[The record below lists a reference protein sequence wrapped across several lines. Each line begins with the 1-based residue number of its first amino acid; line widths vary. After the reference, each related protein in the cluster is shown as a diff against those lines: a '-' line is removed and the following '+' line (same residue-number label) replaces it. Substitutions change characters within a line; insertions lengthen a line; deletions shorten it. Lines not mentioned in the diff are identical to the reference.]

1 MYQALYRKYRPKTF
15 DDVVGQ
21 EHITTTLKNEI
32 AKGHPSHAYLF
43 TGSRGTGKTTCSKIL
58 AKGVNCPNQ
67 QGGNPCGV
75 CEICRGIDDGSILDV
90 VEIDA
95 ASNNGVDNIR
105 DLRDEANFTPAVA
118 KYRVYIIDE
127 AHMLST
133 GAFNALLKIMEEPPE
148 HVIFVLATT
157 EVHKI
162 PATVLSRCQRFDF
175 KRIDAQELTQR
186 LLYVA
191 GEEGFLLEPD
201 AALLIARLS
210 DGGMRDALSLLDLC
224 SSYSKE
230 ITLQTVADAAGV
242 VGQDH
247 LFLLDEAIASQNPA
261 KVLAQIEELGERSVD
276 PERLCEQLIGHF
288 RNLMIVL
295 SVADP
300 SGLIACMPSELDKLK
315 VHGKAFSMGEIL
327 YILTVLQDCLNR
339 MGKTTLRKT
348 ELEMAAIRLCS
359 PQLSTLPEGIL
370 ARLERLELALRSG
383 EFLAP
388 AREEGRE
395 SFPSA
400 SAKEAA
406 LPQQKS
412 FPAEP
417 KTADSEQTAVSKET
431 VPEKI
436 AIPFGPWQ
444 QVLER
449 LEKLNGALYGA
460 LSGSSAYESGDIL
473 LIDCKNPMFLS
484 LIRDNEYSR
493 KSIRQA
499 VAEVTGRKYRLG
511 PYKADQYQI
520 ETSQPDPLEDFL
532 NNLSLPQ
539 ESVEIL

>member
-15 DDVVGQ
+15 EDVVGQ

-58 AKGVNCPNQ
+58 AKAVNCPNQ
-67 QGGNPCGV
+67 TGGNPCGV
-75 CEICRGIDDGSILDV
+75 CDICRGIEDGSILDV

-175 KRIDAQELTQR
+175 KRISGEELSGR
-186 LLYVA
+186 LRYVA
-191 GEEGFLLEPD
+191 QQEGFALAED

-224 SSYSKE
+224 SSYSRD
-230 ITLQTVADAAGV
+230 ITLETVADAAGV

-247 LFLLDEAIASQNPA
+247 LFQLDEAIASHDPA
-261 KVLAQIEELGERSVD
+261 RALKQIEELGERSVD
-276 PERLCEQLIGHF
+276 PERLCEQLISHF
-288 RNLMIVL
+288 RDLMIAS

-300 SGLIACMPSELDKLK
+300 AALLTCMPSELEQLK
-315 VHGKAFSMGEIL
+315 THAKSFPMGEIL
-327 YILTVLQDCLNR
+327 YILTVLQDCLGR
-339 MGKTTLRKT
+339 MAKTTLRKT

-359 PQLSTLPEGIL
+359 PSLSTLPEGIL
-370 ARLERLELALRSG
+370 ARLERLERALTAG
-383 EFLAP
+383 EFAP
-388 AREEGRE
+388 APSPASPAPRAEEPEPISTAGE
-395 SFPSA
+395 GE
-400 SAKEAA
+400 EA
-406 LPQQKS
+406 P
-412 FPAEP
+412 PIPMPREP
-417 KTADSEQTAVSKET
+417 KPKPQEGKVVQ
-431 VPEKI
+431 
-436 AIPFGPWQ
+436 PFGPWQ

-449 LEKLNGALYGA
+449 LGQLNGALYGA
-460 LSGSSAYESGDIL
+460 LCGSSAYESGDIL
-473 LIDCKNPMFLS
+473 LIDCKNPMFLT

-499 VAEVTGRKYRLG
+499 VAEVTGRKFRLG
-511 PYKADQYQI
+511 PYKPEQHQVEA
-520 ETSQPDPLEDFL
+520 SQPDPLEDFL

-539 ESVEIL
+539 ESVEIK